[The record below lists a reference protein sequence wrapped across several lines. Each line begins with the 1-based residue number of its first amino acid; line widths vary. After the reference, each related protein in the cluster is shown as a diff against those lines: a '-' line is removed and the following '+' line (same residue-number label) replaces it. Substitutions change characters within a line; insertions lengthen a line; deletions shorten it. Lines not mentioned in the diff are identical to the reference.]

1 MKRLASSV
9 IPRLLLLKKQRNSI
23 PIHMP
28 PPITAIARFATC
40 STKPLSIT
48 AISAT
53 NSILARFP
61 NRFQPHSPLSGVGAK
76 PTPFLY
82 GQKKRPR
89 LLKNNSEGRRV
100 LLEKNY
106 FRHYLEEVYDFFS
119 AITCSAAMRPN
130 TAAFENAVPVM
141 YAAPCKPPVI
151 SPAA

>member
-9 IPRLLLLKKQRNSI
+9 IPRLLLLKKQRSSI

-61 NRFQPHSPLSGVGAK
+61 NRF
-76 PTPFLY
+76 PTAFPSFRC
-82 GQKKRPR
+82 QSKTDTFFIWTKKRPR
-89 LLKNNSEGRRV
+89 LLKINSEGRRV

-106 FRHYLEEVYDFFS
+106 LRHYLEEVYDFFS